1 MSDKVIIIKKNNGQI
16 RIEGEV
22 EIIDE
27 EGRVLATKCVCNF
40 CSCGKT
46 QDPLFCD
53 GSHNKA

>member
-16 RIEGEV
+16 RVEGTV
-22 EIIDE
+22 EIQDE
-27 EGRVLATKCVCNF
+27 EGNVLATKERCTF

-53 GSHNKA
+53 GSHNK